1 MKVSRKVIK
10 IVSIMFS
17 LMFCLSFVSLDTL
30 AAEEYKPG
38 DIVDGTLLTDG
49 TTSEGFYRAIARGTY
64 LSSASCNIT
73 NGGGGVVYIG
83 GTTLANRLCDSA
95 EIYIDIDRLV
105 NGSWVNVDHR
115 GQVVYNTTQCNY
127 STSLYVTPGYYYR
140 VTASHIVR
148 KGVVKE
154 TASSHSDGILIK

>member
-1 MKVSRKVIK
+1 MKLCRKVIK
-10 IVSIMFS
+10 MVSIMLS
-17 LMFCLSFVSLDTL
+17 LILCLSFVPLNTL

-38 DIVDGTLLTDG
+38 DIVDGTLLTSD

-64 LSSASCNIT
+64 LTSATCNIT

-83 GTTLANRLCDSA
+83 GTTLASRVCDSA

-115 GQVVYNTTQCNY
+115 GQVTYNTSQCIY

-154 TASSHSDGILIK
+154 TASSYSDGILIK